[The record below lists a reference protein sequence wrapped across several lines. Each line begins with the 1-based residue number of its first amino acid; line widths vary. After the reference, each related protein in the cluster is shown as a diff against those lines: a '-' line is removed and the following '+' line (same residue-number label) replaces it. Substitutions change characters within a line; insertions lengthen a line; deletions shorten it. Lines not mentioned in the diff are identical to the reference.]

1 MARYNTSSGNTTI
14 NGATSI
20 ASPYSGAFTEFTGT
34 APYTVTLPA
43 PTLYPGATQTF
54 YNATAG
60 SITLSTPSGL
70 FGGLGASGASTL
82 VMPTNTVTTVTS
94 DGTNYIVLS
103 EDGSALV
110 ATTGSFTGNVD
121 MSGASATVNINA
133 STVNINPSSG
143 TMNNV
148 TIGGT
153 NRAAGSFIGL
163 NANGQVNFTSNTA
176 SSSTTTGTLVV
187 TGGIGVTG
195 TVYAGGLN
203 GNLTGTVQTASQ
215 PNITAIGSNNAIRI
229 DGSGNVAINRASPVL
244 KLHVVANTSGALA
257 LDLIDTTT
265 VSSLMDAASTN
276 NMIYL
281 RTAFNSNPGGLAN
294 AGAKWG
300 IAFTGHP
307 AGDNA
312 NYPITA
318 NSSALGKSASI
329 YAVSEDTGAGY
340 NRQVGLSFW
349 TSAFDAN
356 QTERLRIRNDGF
368 IGIATSIPA
377 AKLTVKATDGATGGI
392 RLAHSADNGP
402 VVNIYQSGSDGYI
415 DLYTGE
421 NPTTLRTHISSYGD
435 SYFAPAASGKI
446 GVGTTTPQYKLD
458 VNNGAN
464 ASGFQASFG
473 STYGS
478 GLWSGIHFG
487 YSEAGNTAYRKSA
500 IVFERTDLTSGN
512 AQGKVHILNGP
523 QSGGSSAT
531 LSDAKLS
538 IIENGN
544 VGIGR
549 TDPSYRLDVNGSL
562 RSAYSFRNY
571 VKSHSSTNSN
581 SGGYQTSTNITQIG
595 DQMYEYSFYFSAST
609 GGYPTCPYSYWVM
622 CPVQKQDTGTLG
634 WAEVTIRGTHRGMW
648 GTGYDDYASIVV
660 GSGSD
665 GGGIWVKEWKNG
677 DANNGSNRI
686 RVGWM
691 NYDGVYNEGT
701 NYNSGYNL
709 GSWTGNNI
717 GQSYYKMPLLLKI
730 YTNCGADKEYIV
742 SVRTSNPDVLGPP
755 FKGPLVVTPNT
766 APTSA
771 MYW

>member
-1 MARYNTSSGNTTI
+1 MARYNSSSATTTI
-14 NGATSI
+14 TGTATVT
-20 ASPYSGAFTEFTGT
+20 SPYSGAFTGLTGT
-34 APYTVTLPA
+34 APYTVTLPS
-43 PTLYPGATQTF
+43 PVLFPGTTQTF

-60 SITLSTPSGL
+60 TVTLSTPSGL
-70 FGGLGASGASTL
+70 FAGLGASGTGTL
-82 VMPTNTVTTVTS
+82 AMLTNTVTAVTS
-94 DGTNYIVLS
+94 DGVNYIVLS

-110 ATTGSFTGNVD
+110 ATSGSFTGNVD
-121 MSGASATVNINA
+121 MSNGSATVTISPQSLTMSPASGVINNMSVGA
-133 STVNINPSSG
+133 TTRSSGAFTSLAANSTVLLTANIS
-143 TMNNV
+143 
-148 TIGGT
+148 
-153 NRAAGSFIGL
+153 
-163 NANGQVNFTSNTA
+163 
-176 SSSTTTGTLVV
+176 SSSTSTGSLVV
-187 TGGIGVTG
+187 TGGIGASG
-195 TVYAGGLN
+195 TIYAGGFN
-203 GNLTGTVQTASQ
+203 GNLTGTIQTASQ
-215 PNITAIGSNNAIRI
+215 TNITAIGSNNAIRI

-257 LDLIDTTT
+257 LDLIDTTSG
-265 VSSLMDAASTN
+265 SSLMDAASTN

-329 YAVSEDTGAGY
+329 YAVSEDTSAGY

-392 RLAHSADNGP
+392 RLAHSTDNGP

-435 SYFAPAASGKI
+435 SYFAPAANGKVGI
-446 GVGTTTPQYKLD
+446 GITTPGSKLD
-458 VNNGAN
+458 VR
-464 ASGFQASFG
+464 
-473 STYGS
+473 
-478 GLWSGIHFG
+478 
-487 YSEAGNTAYRKSA
+487 TA
-500 IVFERTDLTSGN
+500 IT
-512 AQGKVHILNGP
+512 
-523 QSGGSSAT
+523 
-531 LSDAKLS
+531 SDASVAAFINNHGTDRRSYIYIGSNPGADWKVGKDFTNAGDNRFFIADTSNVERLVIQPS
-538 IIENGN
+538 SGN

-549 TDPSYRLDVNGSL
+549 TDPSYKLDVNGSL

-595 DQMYEYSFYFSAST
+595 DQMYEYSFYFGAST

-755 FKGPLVVTPNT
+755 YKGPLVVAPNT

>member
-1 MARYNTSSGNTTI
+1 MARYNSSSATTTI
-14 NGATSI
+14 TGTATVS
-20 ASPYSGAFTEFTGT
+20 SPYSGAFTGLTGT
-34 APYTVTLPA
+34 APYTVTLPS
-43 PTLYPGATQTF
+43 PVLFPGTTQTF

-60 SITLSTPSGL
+60 TVTLSTPSGL
-70 FGGLGASGASTL
+70 FAGLGASGAGTL
-82 VMPTNTVTTVTS
+82 AMLTNTVTAVTS

-121 MSGASATVNINA
+121 MSGGTATVTISPQSLTMSPASGVINNM
-133 STVNINPSSG
+133 S
-143 TMNNV
+143 
-148 TIGGT
+148 IGGT
-153 NRAAGSFIGL
+153 TRSTGA
-163 NANGQVNFTSNTA
+163 FTSLAANSTVSFTANTA
-176 SSSTTTGTLVV
+176 SSNTTTGSLVV
-187 TGGIGVTG
+187 TGGIGASG
-195 TVYAGGLN
+195 TVYAGGFN
-203 GNLTGTVQTASQ
+203 GNLTGTIQTASQ
-215 PNITAIGSNNAIRI
+215 TNITAIGSNNAIRI

-257 LDLIDTTT
+257 LDLIDTTSG
-265 VSSLMDAASTN
+265 SSLMDAASTN

-368 IGIATSIPA
+368 IGIATTTPT

-392 RLAHSADNGP
+392 RLSHSADYGP
-402 VVNIYQSGSDGYI
+402 MVNIFQNGSDGYI

-421 NPTTLRTHISSYGD
+421 NPTTLRTRIASYGD
-435 SYFAPAASGKI
+435 SYFAPAASGKV
-446 GVGTTTPQYKLD
+446 GVGTSTPQYKLD

-549 TDPSYRLDVNGSL
+549 TDPSFKLDVNGSL

-571 VKSHSSTNSN
+571 VKSHSSGNSN
-581 SGGYQTSTNITQIG
+581 SGGYQTSTNMTQIG
-595 DQMYEYSFYFSAST
+595 DQMYEYSFYFAAST
-609 GGYPTCPYSYWVM
+609 GGYPTCPYSYWVI

-677 DANNGSNRI
+677 EANNGSNRI

-691 NYDGVYNEGT
+691 DYNGTYNEGN

-709 GSWTGNNI
+709 ASFTGNSI
-717 GQSYYKMPLLLKI
+717 GNSYYKMPLFLKI

-755 FKGPLVVTPNT
+755 FKGALALNPNVN
-766 APTSA
+766 PTSA

>member
-1 MARYNTSSGNTTI
+1 MARYNSSSGNTTI

-43 PTLYPGATQTF
+43 PTLYPGSTQTF

-60 SITLSTPSGL
+60 NVTISTPSGL
-70 FGGLGASGASTL
+70 FAGLGASGASTT
-82 VMPTNTVTTVTS
+82 VMSTNTVTTVTS

-121 MSGASATVNINA
+121 MSGASSTVNINA

-153 NRAAGSFIGL
+153 NRGAGSFLGL

-187 TGGIGVTG
+187 TGGMGVSG
-195 TVYAGGLN
+195 TVYASGVN
-203 GNLTGTVQTASQ
+203 ATNLTGTLQTAAQ
-215 PNITAIGSNNAIRI
+215 TNITSVGTLGSITTTGAATANNGFASKQWTASCT
-229 DGSGNVAINRASPVL
+229 SGNHIYLMSFGAGAYGSSMSGTLWIRSTFSGAVTQARYSITSFGSQNATSGSSVL
-244 KLHVVANTSGALA
+244 SYDIYGGAPANFQVYDMGQGTLGAGSALISLMNTSG
-257 LDLIDTTT
+257 
-265 VSSLMDAASTN
+265 STCTYDFTYIADSGSGIPTFYATPSVN
-276 NMIYL
+276 SGTPTGNIIKFGNQNINL
-281 RTAFNSNPGGLAN
+281 QTAKITETSGGFVGINASNPLEVLQVGGAIRSTSN
-294 AGAKWG
+294 AQNFSGTAGAIFDYYSNTMRFAVYDG
-300 IAFTGHP
+300 T
-307 AGDNA
+307 N
-312 NYPITA
+312 
-318 NSSALGKSASI
+318 LG
-329 YAVSEDTGAGY
+329 TM
-340 NRQVGLSFW
+340 GL
-349 TSAFDAN
+349 T
-356 QTERLRIRNDGF
+356 
-368 IGIATSIPA
+368 
-377 AKLTVKATDGATGGI
+377 
-392 RLAHSADNGP
+392 
-402 VVNIYQSGSDGYI
+402 SGSN
-415 DLYTGE
+415 L
-421 NPTTLRTHISSYGD
+421 
-435 SYFAPAASGKI
+435 
-446 GVGTTTPQYKLD
+446 GVGTTSPSARLQVTSDVTGDGILLDILSNPTITLRDRGNSDTKIGTGSNAGLDNFYINTYNVNNALMINGATGNVGINRNDPSYKLD
-458 VNNGAN
+458 V
-464 ASGFQASFG
+464 S
-473 STYGS
+473 
-478 GLWSGIHFG
+478 
-487 YSEAGNTAYRKSA
+487 
-500 IVFERTDLTSGN
+500 
-512 AQGKVHILNGP
+512 
-523 QSGGSSAT
+523 
-531 LSDAKLS
+531 
-538 IIENGN
+538 
-544 VGIGR
+544 
-549 TDPSYRLDVNGSL
+549 GSL

-571 VKSHSSTNSN
+571 VKSHSSTNAST
-581 SGGYQTSTNITQIG
+581 GGYQTSTNITQIS
-595 DQMYEYSFYFSAST
+595 DAMYEYGFYFGADT
-609 GGYPTCPYSYWVM
+609 GGYPTCPYSYWVV
-622 CPVQKQDTGTLG
+622 CPVQKQNTGDLA
-634 WAEVTIRGTHRGMW
+634 WAEVTIRGVHRGMW

-730 YTNCGADKEYIV
+730 YTNCGADKQYYIT
-742 SVRTSNPDVLGPP
+742 VRTTNPDVLGPP